1 MVTFTI
7 LGVENTFYLIKFSN
21 INNLHN
27 VHQILNYLN
36 GKYTQEN
43 EINKRKFWVQYILGV
58 LLGVLISLA
67 FLFLISKYIL
77 GMHF

>member
-7 LGVENTFYLIKFSN
+7 LGVENTLYLIKFSN
-21 INNLHN
+21 RNNLHN

-58 LLGVLISLA
+58 LLGVLTSLA